1 MRSSIVRYVEIDKEL
16 FRLEAE
22 YYNSGCLMGTK
33 YFTGEEIIDFVQYGT
48 SKSLNEEGQGYPTLR
63 LNEFD
68 SFFIGKPKKHCIKID
83 EYVFRS
89 LSLQKGDVL
98 ICRTNG
104 NPKFVGKSA
113 IVPEDHNYAFA
124 SYLFRVRP
132 DHNKIL
138 PTTLVV
144 YLNSNAGRTEIEKN
158 LMISNQANFSPAKFR
173 EILVPKFRKE
183 IQNLIDS
190 CVWKAFEDHKRSINR
205 YNQAQIF
212 LLYELALTKW
222 QPKHRLWFVKNY
234 SDTEQA
240 ERIDADYFQP
250 KYEEI
255 VNAIKGYS
263 GGYSFIKDEFKQNKS
278 TFEIDAERTY
288 RYVEIG
294 SVNVSNGEISP
305 SVVAGAELPANAKR
319 VLKKDDVIVSKVRTY
334 RGAVTIVE
342 KNGYVGSGAFTILR
356 ENGRIKKETLLAF
369 LHSKPLLAWSLKP
382 NSGTSYPVI
391 IDNDILNLPVPLLP
405 EEIQIEIQQKVIESF
420 KLRKQSKHLL
430 ECAKRAV
437 EMAIEQDEQRAIN
450 WLKIE
455 INAMQI

>member
-158 LMISNQANFSPAKFR
+158 LM
-173 EILVPKFRKE
+173 
-183 IQNLIDS
+183 
-190 CVWKAFEDHKRSINR
+190 
-205 YNQAQIF
+205 
-212 LLYELALTKW
+212 
-222 QPKHRLWFVKNY
+222 
-234 SDTEQA
+234 
-240 ERIDADYFQP
+240 
-250 KYEEI
+250 
-255 VNAIKGYS
+255 
-263 GGYSFIKDEFKQNKS
+263 
-278 TFEIDAERTY
+278 
-288 RYVEIG
+288 
-294 SVNVSNGEISP
+294 P
-305 SVVAGAELPANAKR
+305 SVIKLTSA
-319 VLKKDDVIVSKVRTY
+319 
-334 RGAVTIVE
+334 
-342 KNGYVGSGAFTILR
+342 LR
-356 ENGRIKKETLLAF
+356 
-369 LHSKPLLAWSLKP
+369 
-382 NSGTSYPVI
+382 NSG
-391 IDNDILNLPVPLLP
+391 
-405 EEIQIEIQQKVIESF
+405 KF
-420 KLRKQSKHLL
+420 
-430 ECAKRAV
+430 
-437 EMAIEQDEQRAIN
+437 
-450 WLKIE
+450 
-455 INAMQI
+455 